1 MSAIPLSNEDE
12 HDKWYINIRAKSYH
26 LTRVPI
32 PRFGFCFRRGLVSWV
47 TNVGA
52 EGPIREYS
60 SREMPSGFL
69 ILDKLCLFGCDG
81 PVETLF
87 SRDSALRMSAAEPF
101 IVKYWSHQV
110 LPEPCG
116 LIFPTDPWG
125 RISYRALSSNRVT
138 SLIAPPID
146 RTSLIPSS
154 LSRKLPAC
162 LLAPHLLPTL
172 PSDLQSWTMFATS
185 NI

>member
-1 MSAIPLSNEDE
+1 MFEFQVICSSFVPKWAPFPWVMKMNTINGMSVKE
-12 HDKWYINIRAKSYH
+12 KSYH

-69 ILDKLCLFGCDG
+69 ILDKFCRFSCDD

-101 IVKYWSHQV
+101 IVKYWSRQV

-116 LIFPTDPWG
+116 LVFPTDLWG
-125 RISYRALSSNRVT
+125 RISELSHSFSFNRVT
-138 SLIAPPID
+138 SPH
-146 RTSLIPSS
+146 RTANRP
-154 LSRKLPAC
+154 
-162 LLAPHLLPTL
+162 
-172 PSDLQSWTMFATS
+172 D
-185 NI
+185 